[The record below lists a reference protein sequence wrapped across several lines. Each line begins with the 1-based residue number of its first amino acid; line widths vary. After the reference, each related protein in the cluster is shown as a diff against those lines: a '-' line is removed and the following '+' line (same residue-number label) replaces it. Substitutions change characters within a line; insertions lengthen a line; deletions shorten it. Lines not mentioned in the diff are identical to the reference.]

1 MNDQLK
7 IKQAILHITYAC
19 THHCPMC
26 YANAGN
32 NINHPPI
39 EKLYHV
45 ADKLINMGIKDIT
58 FVGGDPALYP
68 EILELARYFKLNN
81 IHLSILS
88 NTLDFNANQDDILK
102 YIDVF
107 EGTIHHNISEEHDKF
122 CGCDGAY
129 KKLINNMEFFSS
141 HNKSVGIAINL
152 IPFNYNVIYDIISE
166 VIANNINLDHIVL
179 QRIIQ
184 FGRATGSYKYEL
196 SDEMVDRIMY
206 QVEKA
211 KKDFNVKVIFEDP
224 FPMCSVE
231 EKYRKYMH
239 PCEWGITKVSV
250 DYNGNLSRCG
260 ADVFNSL
267 GTVFDDD
274 IIKKWNTNDTLN
286 NFRAKNYLPSKCISC
301 KYINTCGGGCP
312 ISRNPE
318 IGFTRDYL
326 AK

>member
-1 MNDQLK
+1 MSDLLR

-32 NINHPPI
+32 NISHPSI
-39 EKLYHV
+39 NKLYRV
-45 ADKLINMGIKDIT
+45 ADKLIGLGIKDIT

-68 EILELARYFKLNN
+68 EILDLARYIKSNE

-88 NTLDFNANQDDILK
+88 NTLEFNSNKYEILK
-102 YIDVF
+102 YIDTF
-107 EGTIHHNISEEHDKF
+107 EGTIHHSISEKHDKF
-122 CGCDGAY
+122 CGFPNAY
-129 KKLINNMEFFSS
+129 TNLVNNLEFFSS
-141 HNKSVGIAINL
+141 NKKNVGVAINL
-152 IPFNYNVIYDIISE
+152 IPFNYKVVYDMVSNIITK
-166 VIANNINLDHIVL
+166 NINLDHVIF

-196 SDEMVDRIMY
+196 SNEMINEIMD
-206 QVEKA
+206 QVEKIEN
-211 KKDFNVKVIFEDP
+211 DFGVKIIFEDP
-224 FPMCSVE
+224 LPMCSVE
-231 EKYRKYMH
+231 EKHIKYMH

-250 DYNGNLSRCG
+250 DFNGNISRCG

-267 GTVFDDD
+267 GSVFDND
-274 IIKKWNTNDTLN
+274 IITNWNTNDTLN
-286 NFRAKNYLPSKCISC
+286 IFRRKDYLPSKCISC

-312 ISRNPE
+312 ISRNPKS
-318 IGFTRDYL
+318 GFSLDYL